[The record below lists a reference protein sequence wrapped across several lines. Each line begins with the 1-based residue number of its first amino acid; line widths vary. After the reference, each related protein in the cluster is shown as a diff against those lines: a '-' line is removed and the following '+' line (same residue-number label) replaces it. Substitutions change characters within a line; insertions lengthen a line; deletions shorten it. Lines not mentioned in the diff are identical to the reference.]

1 MPLVKQHA
9 HHVQNLDLILRSR
22 PRYNDLGI
30 QTQYIHG
37 FIEILRGTPSLV
49 ECELRGMPLYRE
61 GDPVPELLLH
71 PSLRLLRLGIS
82 AEILQHLTLPALEGL
97 LVSTLD
103 IPFTEFISFLTRSSP
118 PLQSL
123 QISTSDP
130 MDRCFRLVPTLTELH
145 LGFQS
150 WNLEDEEAGLSCL
163 TADCLPNLR
172 SLTIVGRFVRDQSEY
187 KNLIVRV
194 LAARRASSHA

>member
-1 MPLVKQHA
+1 
-9 HHVQNLDLILRSR
+9 
-22 PRYNDLGI
+22 
-30 QTQYIHG
+30 
-37 FIEILRGTPSLV
+37 
-49 ECELRGMPLYRE
+49 
-61 GDPVPELLLH
+61 
-71 PSLRLLRLGIS
+71 
-82 AEILQHLTLPALEGL
+82 
-97 LVSTLD
+97 
-103 IPFTEFISFLTRSSP
+103 
-118 PLQSL
+118 
-123 QISTSDP
+123 

-194 LAARRASSHA
+194 LAARRASSHAQLQSFRVLFPVDVELLAPRDTTVASLRHLAEDGLHIHVGPMSKNYI